1 MTLKDFEELIPKIKK
16 SSLPGIDSQF
26 KLAPSIRKKLGKSIN
41 LSKRNPKKAAVLS
54 LLFPDSNGVMKM
66 IFMLRKTYE
75 GVHSN
80 QIGFPGGKIEIDDAC
95 LQATALRE
103 TFEEIGVHSKEITVL
118 KELTDVYIPPSNF
131 LVKPF
136 LGVVKQQPSYTL
148 EEKEV
153 ERLIEIPLQ
162 EILSDDFVTSKIINT
177 SYAQDIEVPIFK
189 FNEEIIWGATAMM
202 LSEIKDL
209 ILSDEHLI

>member
-1 MTLKDFEELIPKIKK
+1 MTLKDFEELVPKIKK

-26 KLAPSIRKKLGKSIN
+26 KLAPSIRKKLGKEIN
-41 LSKRNPKKAAVLS
+41 IEERNPNIAAVLS
-54 LLFPDSNGVMKM
+54 LLFPDATGEMQMV
-66 IFMLRKTYE
+66 FMLRKTYK

-80 QIGFPGGKIEIDDAC
+80 QIGFPGGKVEKIDNN
-95 LQATALRE
+95 LEATALRE
-103 TFEEIGVHSKEITVL
+103 TYEEIGVSSINITVL

-136 LGVVKQQPSYTL
+136 LGILKERPEYIL

-153 ERLIEIPLQ
+153 ERLIEIPLRS
-162 EILSDDFVTSKIINT
+162 ILSDKFIASKIITT
-177 SYAQDIEVPIFK
+177 SYAKEIEVPVFK
-189 FNEEIIWGATAMM
+189 FEEEIIWGATAMM

-209 ILSDEHLI
+209 ILSE

>member
-1 MTLKDFEELIPKIKK
+1 MTLKDFEELVPKIKK

-26 KLAPSIRKKLGKSIN
+26 KLAPSIRKKLGKEIN
-41 LSKRNPKKAAVLS
+41 IEERNPNIAAVLS
-54 LLFPDSNGVMKM
+54 LLFPDAMGEMQMV
-66 IFMLRKTYE
+66 FMLRKTYK

-80 QIGFPGGKIEIDDAC
+80 QIGFPGGKVEIDDDN
-95 LQATALRE
+95 LEATALRE
-103 TFEEIGVHSKEITVL
+103 TYEEIGVSSVNITVL

-136 LGVVKQQPSYTL
+136 LGIIKERPEYIL

-153 ERLIEIPLQ
+153 ERLIEIPLRS
-162 EILSDDFVTSKIINT
+162 ILSDKFIASKIITT
-177 SYAQDIEVPIFK
+177 SYAKEIEVPVFK
-189 FNEEIIWGATAMM
+189 FEEEIIWGATAMM

-209 ILSDEHLI
+209 ILSE

>member
-1 MTLKDFEELIPKIKK
+1 MTLKDFEDLIPKIKK

-41 LSKRNPKKAAVLS
+41 LSERNPKKAAVLS
-54 LLFPDSNGVMKM
+54 LLFPDIDGEMKM
-66 IFMLRKTYE
+66 VFMLRKTYE

-80 QIGFPGGKIEIDDAC
+80 QIGFPGGKIEEDDIC
-95 LQATALRE
+95 LKATALRE
-103 TFEEIGVHSKEITVL
+103 TFEEIGVHSTEITVL

-131 LVKPF
+131 LVRPF
-136 LGVVKQQPSYTL
+136 LGVVKEKPTYIL

-153 ERLIEIPLQ
+153 ERLIEIPLHK
-162 EILSDDFVTSKIINT
+162 ILSDEFVSSKTIST
-177 SYAQDIEVPIFK
+177 SYADNLEVPIFN

-209 ILSDEHLI
+209 ILSDEY

>member
-41 LSKRNPKKAAVLS
+41 LSERNPKKAAVLS
-54 LLFPDSNGVMKM
+54 LLFPDSEGEMKM
-66 IFMLRKTYE
+66 VFMLRKTYE

-80 QIGFPGGKIEIDDAC
+80 QIGFPGGKTEEDDAC

-103 TFEEIGVHSKEITVL
+103 TFEEIGVHSKEITVI

-136 LGVVKQQPSYTL
+136 LGVVKERPVYIL
-148 EEKEV
+148 EKKEV

-162 EILSDDFVTSKIINT
+162 EILSDDFVSSKIINT

-189 FNEEIIWGATAMM
+189 FNEEVIWGATAMM

-209 ILSDEHLI
+209 ILSE

>member
-54 LLFPDSNGVMKM
+54 LLFPDIDGEMKM
-66 IFMLRKTYE
+66 VFMLRKTYE

-80 QIGFPGGKIEIDDAC
+80 QIGFPGGKIEADDVC

-103 TFEEIGVHSKEITVL
+103 TFEEIGVHSKKITVL

-136 LGVVKQQPSYTL
+136 LGVVKERPVYIL

-153 ERLIEIPLQ
+153 ERLIEIPLH
-162 EILSDDFVTSKIINT
+162 EILSDDFVSSKIINT

-189 FNEEIIWGATAMM
+189 FKEEVIWGATAMM

-209 ILSDEHLI
+209 ILSDEY

>member
-54 LLFPDSNGVMKM
+54 LLFPDSDGAMKM

-80 QIGFPGGKIEIDDAC
+80 QIGFPGGKIEASDVC

-103 TFEEIGVHSKEITVL
+103 TFEEIGVHSKQITVL

-136 LGVVKQQPSYTL
+136 LGVVKERPSYTL

-189 FNEEIIWGATAMM
+189 FNEEVIWGATAMM

-209 ILSDEHLI
+209 ILSDEY

>member
-1 MTLKDFEELIPKIKK
+1 MTLKDFEELVPKIKK

-26 KLAPSIRKKLGKSIN
+26 KLAPSIRKKLGKEIN
-41 LSKRNPKKAAVLS
+41 VEERNPNKAAVLS
-54 LLFPDSNGVMKM
+54 LLFPDVTGEMQMV
-66 IFMLRKTYE
+66 FMLRKTYK

-80 QIGFPGGKIEIDDAC
+80 QIGFPGGKVEVEDNS
-95 LQATALRE
+95 LEATALRE
-103 TFEEIGVHSKEITVL
+103 TFEEIGVDAMDITVL

-136 LGVVKQQPSYTL
+136 LGVLKKRPEYIL

-153 ERLIEIPLQ
+153 ERLIEIPLKS
-162 EILSDDFVTSKIINT
+162 ILSDKFIASKIITT
-177 SYAQDIEVPIFK
+177 SYAKEIEVPVFK
-189 FNEEIIWGATAMM
+189 FDEEVIWGATAMM

-209 ILSDEHLI
+209 ILSE

>member
-1 MTLKDFEELIPKIKK
+1 MTLKDFEELIPKIEK

-41 LSKRNPKKAAVLS
+41 LSERNPKIAAVLS
-54 LLFPDSNGVMKM
+54 LLFPDTTGEMLMV
-66 IFMLRKTYE
+66 FMLRKTYK

-80 QIGFPGGKIEIDDAC
+80 QIGFPGGKVEEEDNN
-95 LQATALRE
+95 LEATALRE
-103 TFEEIGVHSKEITVL
+103 TYEEIGVSSTEITVL

-136 LGVVKQQPSYTL
+136 LGILKKRPEYIL

-153 ERLIEIPLQ
+153 ERLIEIPLKS
-162 EILSDDFVTSKIINT
+162 ILSDKFIASQVITT
-177 SYAQDIEVPIFK
+177 SYAKEIEVPIFK
-189 FNEEIIWGATAMM
+189 FDDEVIWGATAMM

-209 ILSDEHLI
+209 ILSDEY

>member
-1 MTLKDFEELIPKIKK
+1 MTLKDFEELIPKIKN

-54 LLFPDSNGVMKM
+54 LLFPDIDGEMKM
-66 IFMLRKTYE
+66 VFMLRKTYE

-80 QIGFPGGKIEIDDAC
+80 QIGFPGGKIEADDVC

-136 LGVVKQQPSYTL
+136 LGVAKERPVYTL

-153 ERLIEIPLQ
+153 ERLIEIPLH
-162 EILSDDFVTSKIINT
+162 EILSDDFVSSKVITT
-177 SYAQDIEVPIFK
+177 SYAKNIEVPIFK
-189 FNEEIIWGATAMM
+189 FDEEIIWGATAMM

-209 ILSDEHLI
+209 ILSDEY

>member
-1 MTLKDFEELIPKIKK
+1 MTLKDFEELVPKIKK

-26 KLAPSIRKKLGKSIN
+26 KLAPSIRKKLGKEIN
-41 LSKRNPKKAAVLS
+41 IKERKPNKAAVLS
-54 LLFPDSNGVMKM
+54 LLFPDATGEMQMV
-66 IFMLRKTYE
+66 FMLRKTYK

-80 QIGFPGGKIEIDDAC
+80 QIGFPGGKVEREDNN
-95 LQATALRE
+95 LEATALRE
-103 TFEEIGVHSKEITVL
+103 TYEEIGVSSMDITVL

-136 LGVVKQQPSYTL
+136 LGILKSRPKYAL

-153 ERLIEIPLQ
+153 ERLIEIPLKS
-162 EILSDDFVTSKIINT
+162 ILSDKFIASKIITT
-177 SYAQDIEVPIFK
+177 SYAKEIEVPVFK
-189 FNEEIIWGATAMM
+189 FDDEVIWGATAMM

-209 ILSDEHLI
+209 ILSE

>member
-1 MTLKDFEELIPKIKK
+1 MTIKDFEELIPKIKK

-54 LLFPDSNGVMKM
+54 LLFPDIDGEMKM
-66 IFMLRKTYE
+66 VFMLRKTYE
-75 GVHSN
+75 GIHSN
-80 QIGFPGGKIEIDDAC
+80 QIGFPGGKIEDDDVC
-95 LQATALRE
+95 LKATALRE
-103 TFEEIGVHSKEITVL
+103 TFEEIGIHSKEITVI

-136 LGVVKQQPSYTL
+136 LGVVKERPVYTL

-162 EILSDDFVTSKIINT
+162 EILSDNFISSKIINT

-209 ILSDEHLI
+209 ILSDEY

>member
-1 MTLKDFEELIPKIKK
+1 MTIKDFEELIPKIKK

-26 KLAPSIRKKLGKSIN
+26 KLAPSIRKRLGKSIN

-54 LLFPDSNGVMKM
+54 LLFPDIDGEMKM
-66 IFMLRKTYE
+66 VFMLRKTYE
-75 GVHSN
+75 GIHSN
-80 QIGFPGGKIEIDDAC
+80 QIGFPGGKIEDDDVC
-95 LQATALRE
+95 LKATALRE
-103 TFEEIGVHSKEITVL
+103 TFEEIGIQSKEITVI

-136 LGVVKQQPSYTL
+136 LGVVKERPVYTL

-162 EILSDDFVTSKIINT
+162 EILSDNFISSKIINT

-209 ILSDEHLI
+209 ILSDEY